1 MHVLT
6 ASTLVLLLAASP
18 VAATQFQ
25 LIEPAPSY
33 IPALGKKRTSAPF
46 PLLRPTAESGTSQ
59 FVLES
64 TVQTPDAL
72 PSSLDLAT
80 EPKTMCERL
89 ATAATRNGLPVLFFA
104 RLIGQESGFD
114 PLAISRAGALG
125 VAQFMPQVAAE
136 LGLEDPFDPAQAL
149 PMSARFLRMLRDQ
162 FGNLGL
168 AAAAYNA
175 GAKRVQD
182 WLERG
187 RRLPKETRDYVRSIT
202 GRAPEGWRAQGA
214 TGLALKAPANL
225 PCMMPET
232 TVADAAPIKPT
243 DASSAAEPTKQRP
256 TPTHEKSRSRSAKHT
271 PRRRSVWAADQSQ
284 KKSGGSRRARAV
296 IFVHRRAGRAA
307 VHITK
312 REERARKSTHR
323 VTNARSVR
331 TASR

>member
-1 MHVLT
+1 MGVT
-6 ASTLVLLLAASP
+6 RP
-18 VAATQFQ
+18 
-25 LIEPAPSY
+25 
-33 IPALGKKRTSAPF
+33 SAPF
-46 PLLRPTAESGTSQ
+46 PLLRPTAESGIGE
-59 FVLES
+59 FVPDSL
-64 TVQTPDAL
+64 VRTPDAM
-72 PSSLDLAT
+72 PSPFDAAFET
-80 EPKTMCERL
+80 KTMCDRL
-89 ATAATRNGLPVLFFA
+89 ATAATRNGLPIVFFA

-114 PLAISRAGALG
+114 PLAVSRAGAQG

-182 WLERG
+182 WLDRG

-202 GRAPEGWRAQGA
+202 GHAPDRWRAQKPK
-214 TGLALKAPANL
+214 GLDLKAPENL

-232 TVADAAPIKPT
+232 TVADAAVVKPT
-243 DASSAAEPTKQRP
+243 DASSATKSSAGRP
-256 TPTHEKSRSRSAKHT
+256 AQARKKPQGHAKKHA
-271 PRRRSVWAADQSQ
+271 PRRRTVRVADLPR
-284 KKSGGSRRARAV
+284 KKHARSRRKHAV

-307 VHITK
+307 VHVTR
-312 REERARKSTHR
+312 REERKRKSAR
-323 VTNARSVR
+323 PAVTARSVR